1 MSNNRSAELEKLFDE
16 WRKRHISED
25 YSNDKISKNKIS
37 KNKISKNNFI
47 PDGIIDEASYMQS
60 PKKILFIAKEAACL
74 KEENTIEKNFEIAQN
89 DGFWCRRVV
98 LGEEKR
104 GTHFSS
110 GLALLANAIL
120 NENFETP
127 EKDISALRYVAF
139 MNINKRGGFTKCHQ
153 RILREYV
160 QKYRDLIEEEIK
172 IISPD
177 IIVCCGVGIRDDLL
191 KKYVHIPDENVP
203 VLEVYHPS
211 YWFVKDTDKLKKLED
226 EFKSI
231 QR

>member
-25 YSNDKISKNKIS
+25 YSNDKISKNKT
-37 KNKISKNNFI
+37 SKNNFI

-74 KEENTIEKNFEIAQN
+74 KKGNTIEENFETAQN

-104 GTHFSS
+104 GTGFSS

-139 MNINKRGGFTKCHQ
+139 MNINKRGGFTECKTDL
-153 RILREYV
+153 LRDYA
-160 QKYRDLIEEEIK
+160 QNYKDLIDREIK

-177 IIVCCGVGIRDDLL
+177 IIVCCGMGVRDCLSGVDSCKSL
-191 KKYVHIPDENVP
+191 P

-211 YWFVKDTDKLKKLED
+211 ARYKTDTDRLKKLED
-226 EFKSI
+226 ELKNAQF
-231 QR
+231 

>member
-25 YSNDKISKNKIS
+25 YSND
-37 KNKISKNNFI
+37 KISKNNFI

-74 KEENTIEKNFEIAQN
+74 DKKKKTAEENFEAAQN

-98 LGEEKR
+98 LGEEG
-104 GTHFSS
+104 GTSFSS

-139 MNINKRGGFTKCHQ
+139 MNINKRGGFTECETEL
-153 RILREYV
+153 LRDYA
-160 QKYRDLIEEEIK
+160 QNYKDLIDREIK

-177 IIVCCGVGIRDDLL
+177 IIVCCGMGVRDCLSEVDACKSL
-191 KKYVHIPDENVP
+191 P

-211 YWFVKDTDKLKKLED
+211 ARYKTDTDRLKKLED
-226 EFKSI
+226 ELKNAQF
-231 QR
+231 

>member
-25 YSNDKISKNKIS
+25 YSNDKIS

-74 KEENTIEKNFEIAQN
+74 KEENTIEKNFETAQN

-98 LGEEKR
+98 LGEEG
-104 GTHFSS
+104 GTRFSS

-139 MNINKRGGFTKCHQ
+139 MNINKRGGFTSCQ
-153 RILREYV
+153 TDRLDTYV
-160 QKYRDLIEEEIK
+160 EKYKDLIDREIK

-177 IIVCCGVGIRDDLL
+177 IIVCCGMGVRGRLSGVDSCKSL
-191 KKYVHIPDENVP
+191 P

-211 YWFVKDTDKLKKLED
+211 ARYKTDTDRLKKLED
-226 EFKSI
+226 ELKNAQF
-231 QR
+231 

>member
-1 MSNNRSAELEKLFDE
+1 MSDNRSAELEKLFDE

-25 YSNDKISKNKIS
+25 YSND
-37 KNKISKNNFI
+37 KISKNNFI

-74 KEENTIEKNFEIAQN
+74 DKTEKTTAEENFEAAQK

-98 LGEEKR
+98 LEGEG
-104 GTHFSS
+104 GTRFSS

-139 MNINKRGGFTKCHQ
+139 MNINKRGGFTECETEL
-153 RILREYV
+153 LRDYA
-160 QKYRDLIEEEIK
+160 QNYKDLIDREIK

-177 IIVCCGVGIRDDLL
+177 IIVCCGSDVRDCLSGVDSCKSL
-191 KKYVHIPDENVP
+191 P

-211 YWFVKDTDKLKKLED
+211 ARYKTDTDRLKKLED
-226 EFKSI
+226 ELKNAQF
-231 QR
+231 

>member
-25 YSNDKISKNKIS
+25 YSND
-37 KNKISKNNFI
+37 KISKNNFI

-74 KEENTIEKNFEIAQN
+74 DKKKKTAEENFETAQK
-89 DGFWCRRVV
+89 DGFWCRRVA

-139 MNINKRGGFTKCHQ
+139 MNINKRGGFTECKTKL
-153 RILREYV
+153 LRDYA
-160 QKYRDLIEEEIK
+160 QNYKDLIDREIK

-177 IIVCCGVGIRDDLL
+177 IIVCCGIGVRDCLSEVDSCKSL
-191 KKYVHIPDENVP
+191 P

-211 YWFVKDTDKLKKLED
+211 ARYKTDTDRLKKLED
-226 EFKSI
+226 ELKNAQF
-231 QR
+231 

>member
-1 MSNNRSAELEKLFDE
+1 MSDNRSAELEKLFDE

-25 YSNDKISKNKIS
+25 YSND
-37 KNKISKNNFI
+37 KISKNNFI

-74 KEENTIEKNFEIAQN
+74 KKGNTIEKNFETAPN

-104 GTHFSS
+104 GTGFSS

-139 MNINKRGGFTKCHQ
+139 MNINKRGGFTECETD
-153 RILREYV
+153 LDAYV
-160 QKYRDLIEEEIK
+160 EKYEDLIDREIE

-177 IIVCCGVGIRDDLL
+177 IIVCCGMGVRGCLSGVDSCKSL
-191 KKYVHIPDENVP
+191 P

-211 YWFVKDTDKLKKLED
+211 ARYKTDTDRLKKLED
-226 EFKSI
+226 ELKNAQF
-231 QR
+231 

>member
-16 WRKRHISED
+16 WRERHESENC
-25 YSNDKISKNKIS
+25 SSENISKS
-37 KNKISKNNFI
+37 NFI

-74 KEENTIEKNFEIAQN
+74 KEENTIEKNFEAAQN

-98 LGEEKR
+98 LGGEG
-104 GTHFSS
+104 GTRFSS

-127 EKDISALRYVAF
+127 EKDISTLRYVAF
-139 MNINKRGGFTKCHQ
+139 MNINKRGGFTSCQ
-153 RILREYV
+153 TRRLAAYV
-160 QKYRDLIEEEIK
+160 KKYKDLIDREIR

-177 IIVCCGVGIRDDLL
+177 IIVCCGMGVRGRLSGVDSCKSL
-191 KKYVHIPDENVP
+191 P

-211 YWFVKDTDKLKKLED
+211 ARYKTDTDRLKKLED
-226 EFKSI
+226 ELKNAQF
-231 QR
+231 

>member
-16 WRKRHISED
+16 WRERHESENC
-25 YSNDKISKNKIS
+25 SSENISKS
-37 KNKISKNNFI
+37 NFI

-74 KEENTIEKNFEIAQN
+74 KEENTIEKNFEAAQN

-98 LGEEKR
+98 LGGEG
-104 GTHFSS
+104 GTRFSS

-139 MNINKRGGFTKCHQ
+139 MNINKRGGFTSCQ
-153 RILREYV
+153 TRRLAAYV
-160 QKYRDLIEEEIK
+160 KKYKDLIDREIR

-177 IIVCCGVGIRDDLL
+177 IIVCCGMGVRGRLSGVDSCKSL
-191 KKYVHIPDENVP
+191 P

-211 YWFVKDTDKLKKLED
+211 ARYKTDTDRLKKLED
-226 EFKSI
+226 ELKNAQF
-231 QR
+231 

>member
-25 YSNDKISKNKIS
+25 YSND
-37 KNKISKNNFI
+37 KISKNNFI

-74 KEENTIEKNFEIAQN
+74 DKTEKTTAEENFEAAQK

-98 LGEEKR
+98 LEGEG
-104 GTHFSS
+104 GTRFSS

-139 MNINKRGGFTKCHQ
+139 MNINKRGGFTECKTKL
-153 RILREYV
+153 LRDYAK
-160 QKYRDLIEEEIK
+160 KYKDLIDREIK

-177 IIVCCGVGIRDDLL
+177 IIVCCGSDVRDCLSEVDACKSL
-191 KKYVHIPDENVP
+191 P

-211 YWFVKDTDKLKKLED
+211 ARYKTDTDRLKKLED
-226 EFKSI
+226 ELKNAQF
-231 QR
+231 

>member
-1 MSNNRSAELEKLFDE
+1 MSDNRSAELEKLFEE
-16 WRKRHISED
+16 WQERHESENC
-25 YSNDKISKNKIS
+25 SSENISKS
-37 KNKISKNNFI
+37 NFI

-74 KEENTIEKNFEIAQN
+74 KKGNTIEKNFEIAQN

-98 LGEEKR
+98 LGEEG
-104 GTHFSS
+104 GTRFSS

-139 MNINKRGGFTKCHQ
+139 MNINKRGGFTRCQ
-153 RILREYV
+153 IRRLAAYV
-160 QKYRDLIEEEIK
+160 KKYKDLIDREIR

-177 IIVCCGVGIRDDLL
+177 IIVCCGMGVRGRLSGVDSCKSL
-191 KKYVHIPDENVP
+191 P

-211 YWFVKDTDKLKKLED
+211 ARYKTDTDRLKKLED
-226 EFKSI
+226 ELKNAQF
-231 QR
+231 

>member
-1 MSNNRSAELEKLFDE
+1 MSDNRSAELEKLFEE
-16 WRKRHISED
+16 WQERHESENC
-25 YSNDKISKNKIS
+25 SSENISKS
-37 KNKISKNNFI
+37 NFI

-74 KEENTIEKNFEIAQN
+74 KKGNTIEKNFEIAQN

-98 LGEEKR
+98 LGEEG
-104 GTHFSS
+104 GTRFSS

-139 MNINKRGGFTKCHQ
+139 MNINKRGGFTSCQ
-153 RILREYV
+153 TRRLAAYV
-160 QKYRDLIEEEIK
+160 KKYKDLIDREIR

-177 IIVCCGVGIRDDLL
+177 IIVCCGMGVRGRLSGVDSCKSL
-191 KKYVHIPDENVP
+191 P
-203 VLEVYHPS
+203 VLEVYRPS
-211 YWFVKDTDKLKKLED
+211 ARYKTDTDRLKKLED
-226 EFKSI
+226 ELKNAQF
-231 QR
+231 

>member
-25 YSNDKISKNKIS
+25 YSND
-37 KNKISKNNFI
+37 KISKNNFI

-74 KEENTIEKNFEIAQN
+74 DKTEKTTAEENFEAAQK

-98 LGEEKR
+98 LEGEG
-104 GTHFSS
+104 GTRFSS

-139 MNINKRGGFTKCHQ
+139 MNINKRGGFTECKTKL
-153 RILREYV
+153 LRDYAK
-160 QKYRDLIEEEIK
+160 KYKDLIDREIK

-177 IIVCCGVGIRDDLL
+177 IIVCCGSDVRDCLSGVDSCKSL
-191 KKYVHIPDENVP
+191 P

-211 YWFVKDTDKLKKLED
+211 ARYKTDTDRLKKLED
-226 EFKSI
+226 ELKNAQF
-231 QR
+231 

>member
-1 MSNNRSAELEKLFDE
+1 MSDNRSAELDELFEE
-16 WRKRHISED
+16 WRERHEAENYD
-25 YSNDKISKNKIS
+25 GENISKS
-37 KNKISKNNFI
+37 NFI

-74 KEENTIEKNFEIAQN
+74 KKENTIEKNFENAQN
-89 DGFWCRRVV
+89 DGFWCRRVAF
-98 LGEEKR
+98 GDAKAKKGR
-104 GTHFSS
+104 FSL

-139 MNINKRGGFTKCHQ
+139 MNINKRGGFTSCQ
-153 RILREYV
+153 TRRLAAYV
-160 QKYRDLIEEEIK
+160 KKYKDLIDREIR

-177 IIVCCGVGIRDDLL
+177 IIVCCGMGVRGRLSGVDSCKSL
-191 KKYVHIPDENVP
+191 P

-211 YWFVKDTDKLKKLED
+211 ARYKTDTDRLKKLED
-226 EFKSI
+226 ELKNAQF
-231 QR
+231 

>member
-1 MSNNRSAELEKLFDE
+1 MSDNRSAELEKLFDE

-25 YSNDKISKNKIS
+25 YSNNE
-37 KNKISKNNFI
+37 ISKNNFI

-60 PKKILFIAKEAACL
+60 PTKILFIAKEAACL
-74 KEENTIEKNFEIAQN
+74 KKTKTAEKNFETAQK

-98 LGEEKR
+98 LGEEG
-104 GTHFSS
+104 GTRFFS

-139 MNINKRGGFTKCHQ
+139 MNINKRGGFTECKTKL
-153 RILREYV
+153 LRDYA
-160 QKYRDLIEEEIK
+160 QNYKDLIDREIK

-177 IIVCCGVGIRDDLL
+177 IIVCCGMGVRGRLSGVDSCKSL
-191 KKYVHIPDENVP
+191 P

-211 YWFVKDTDKLKKLED
+211 ARYKTDTDRLKKLED
-226 EFKSI
+226 ELKNAQF
-231 QR
+231 

>member
-25 YSNDKISKNKIS
+25 YSND
-37 KNKISKNNFI
+37 KISKNNFI

-74 KEENTIEKNFEIAQN
+74 KEENTIEKNFEAAQK

-98 LGEEKR
+98 LEEKG
-104 GTHFSS
+104 GTRFSS
-110 GLALLANAIL
+110 GLALLASALL
-120 NENFETP
+120 NKNFETP
-127 EKDISALRYVAF
+127 QKNLSVLRYVAF
-139 MNINKRGGFTKCHQ
+139 MNINKRGGFTECETDLEGYAKN
-153 RILREYV
+153 Y
-160 QKYRDLIEEEIK
+160 KDLIDREIK

-177 IIVCCGVGIRDDLL
+177 IIVCCGMGVRDCLSEVDACKSL
-191 KKYVHIPDENVP
+191 P

-211 YWFVKDTDKLKKLED
+211 ARYKTDTDRLKKLED
-226 EFKSI
+226 ELKNAQF
-231 QR
+231 

>member
-25 YSNDKISKNKIS
+25 YSND
-37 KNKISKNNFI
+37 KISKNNFI

-74 KEENTIEKNFEIAQN
+74 DKKKKTAEENFEAAQN

-98 LGEEKR
+98 LGGEG

-139 MNINKRGGFTKCHQ
+139 MNINKRGGFTECKTKL
-153 RILREYV
+153 LRGYA
-160 QKYRDLIEEEIK
+160 KNYKDLIDREIK

-177 IIVCCGVGIRDDLL
+177 IIVCCGIGVRDCLSGVDSCKSL
-191 KKYVHIPDENVP
+191 P

-211 YWFVKDTDKLKKLED
+211 ARYKTDTDRLKKLED
-226 EFKSI
+226 ELKNAQF
-231 QR
+231 

>member
-1 MSNNRSAELEKLFDE
+1 MSNNRSAELEKLFEE
-16 WRKRHISED
+16 WQERHESENC
-25 YSNDKISKNKIS
+25 SSENISKS
-37 KNKISKNNFI
+37 NFI

-74 KEENTIEKNFEIAQN
+74 KEENTIEKNFETAQN

-98 LGEEKR
+98 LGEEG
-104 GTHFSS
+104 GTRFSS

-139 MNINKRGGFTKCHQ
+139 MNINKRGGFTECETD
-153 RILREYV
+153 LDAYV
-160 QKYRDLIEEEIK
+160 EKYEDLIDREIK

-177 IIVCCGVGIRDDLL
+177 IIVCCGMGVRDCLSGVDSCKSL
-191 KKYVHIPDENVP
+191 P

-211 YWFVKDTDKLKKLED
+211 ARYKTDTDRLKKLED
-226 EFKSI
+226 ELKNAQF
-231 QR
+231 

>member
-25 YSNDKISKNKIS
+25 YSNDKIS

-74 KEENTIEKNFEIAQN
+74 KKGNTIEKNFEAAQN

-98 LGEEKR
+98 LEGEG
-104 GTHFSS
+104 GTRFSS

-139 MNINKRGGFTKCHQ
+139 MNINKRGGFTECKTKL
-153 RILREYV
+153 LRDYA
-160 QKYRDLIEEEIK
+160 QNYKDLIDREIK

-177 IIVCCGVGIRDDLL
+177 IIVCCGMGVRGCLSGGDSCKSL
-191 KKYVHIPDENVP
+191 P

-211 YWFVKDTDKLKKLED
+211 ARYKTDTDRLKKLED
-226 EFKSI
+226 ELKNAQF
-231 QR
+231 

>member
-25 YSNDKISKNKIS
+25 YSND
-37 KNKISKNNFI
+37 KISKNNFI

-74 KEENTIEKNFEIAQN
+74 DKKKKTAEENFETAQK

-98 LGEEKR
+98 LGEKG
-104 GTHFSS
+104 GTRFSS
-110 GLALLANAIL
+110 GLALLASALL
-120 NENFETP
+120 NKNFETP
-127 EKDISALRYVAF
+127 QKNLSVLRYVAF
-139 MNINKRGGFTKCHQ
+139 MNINKRGGFTECETN
-153 RILREYV
+153 LSDYV
-160 QKYRDLIEEEIK
+160 KNYKDLIDREIK

-177 IIVCCGVGIRDDLL
+177 IIVCCGIGVRRCLSGVDSCKSL
-191 KKYVHIPDENVP
+191 P

-211 YWFVKDTDKLKKLED
+211 ARYKTDTDRLKKLED
-226 EFKSI
+226 ELKNAQF
-231 QR
+231 

>member
-25 YSNDKISKNKIS
+25 YSNDKIS

-74 KEENTIEKNFEIAQN
+74 DKKKKTAEENFETAQK

-139 MNINKRGGFTKCHQ
+139 MNINKRGGFTECKTKL
-153 RILREYV
+153 LRDYA
-160 QKYRDLIEEEIK
+160 QNYKDLIDREIK

-177 IIVCCGVGIRDDLL
+177 IIVCCGSDVRGCLSGVDSCKSL
-191 KKYVHIPDENVP
+191 P

-211 YWFVKDTDKLKKLED
+211 ARYKTDTDRLKKLED
-226 EFKSI
+226 ELKNAQF
-231 QR
+231 

>member
-25 YSNDKISKNKIS
+25 YSND
-37 KNKISKNNFI
+37 KISKNNFI

-74 KEENTIEKNFEIAQN
+74 DKTEKTTAEENFETAQN

-104 GTHFSS
+104 GTGFSS

-139 MNINKRGGFTKCHQ
+139 MNINKRGGFTECKTKL
-153 RILREYV
+153 LRDYAK
-160 QKYRDLIEEEIK
+160 KYKDLIDREIK

-177 IIVCCGVGIRDDLL
+177 IIVCCGMGVRDCLSGVDSCKSL
-191 KKYVHIPDENVP
+191 P

-211 YWFVKDTDKLKKLED
+211 ARYKTDTDRLKKLED
-226 EFKSI
+226 ELKNAQF
-231 QR
+231 

>member
-1 MSNNRSAELEKLFDE
+1 MSDNRSAELEKLFDE

-25 YSNDKISKNKIS
+25 YSND
-37 KNKISKNNFI
+37 KISKNNFI

-74 KEENTIEKNFEIAQN
+74 DKTEKTAEENFETAQK

-98 LGEEKR
+98 LGEEER

-139 MNINKRGGFTKCHQ
+139 MNINKRGGFTECKTKL
-153 RILREYV
+153 LRDYA
-160 QKYRDLIEEEIK
+160 QNYKDLIDREIK

-177 IIVCCGVGIRDDLL
+177 IIVCCGMGVRGCLSGVDSC
-191 KKYVHIPDENVP
+191 KSVP

>member
-25 YSNDKISKNKIS
+25 YSNNE
-37 KNKISKNNFI
+37 ISKNNFI

-74 KEENTIEKNFEIAQN
+74 KEGNTIEENFEAAQN

-98 LGEEKR
+98 LGEEG
-104 GTHFSS
+104 GTSFSS

-139 MNINKRGGFTKCHQ
+139 MNINKRGGFTECETD
-153 RILREYV
+153 LDAYV
-160 QKYRDLIEEEIK
+160 EKYEDLIDREIK

-177 IIVCCGVGIRDDLL
+177 IIVCCGMGVRGCLSGVDSCKSL
-191 KKYVHIPDENVP
+191 P

-211 YWFVKDTDKLKKLED
+211 ARYKTDTDRLKKLED
-226 EFKSI
+226 ELKNAQF
-231 QR
+231 

>member
-1 MSNNRSAELEKLFDE
+1 MSDNRSAELEKLFDE

-25 YSNDKISKNKIS
+25 YSNDKIS

-74 KEENTIEKNFEIAQN
+74 KEENTIEENFETAQK

-98 LGEEKR
+98 FGEEER
-104 GTHFSS
+104 GTGFSS

-139 MNINKRGGFTKCHQ
+139 MNINKRGGFTSCQPGRLAAYAK
-153 RILREYV
+153 
-160 QKYRDLIEEEIK
+160 KYKDLIDREIR

-177 IIVCCGVGIRDDLL
+177 IIVCCGSDVRTCLSNIDSC
-191 KKYVHIPDENVP
+191 KSVP

-211 YWFVKDTDKLKKLED
+211 YWLVKDTDKLKKLED

>member
-25 YSNDKISKNKIS
+25 YSNNE
-37 KNKISKNNFI
+37 ISKNNFI

-74 KEENTIEKNFEIAQN
+74 KKGNTIEKNFEIAQN

-104 GTHFSS
+104 GTGFSS

-139 MNINKRGGFTKCHQ
+139 MNINKRGGFTECETD
-153 RILREYV
+153 LDAYV
-160 QKYRDLIEEEIK
+160 EKYEDLIDREIK
-172 IISPD
+172 IISR
-177 IIVCCGVGIRDDLL
+177 IL
-191 KKYVHIPDENVP
+191 
-203 VLEVYHPS
+203 
-211 YWFVKDTDKLKKLED
+211 
-226 EFKSI
+226 
-231 QR
+231 

>member
-37 KNKISKNNFI
+37 KNNFI

-60 PKKILFIAKEAACL
+60 PKKILCIAKEAACL
-74 KEENTIEKNFEIAQN
+74 KEENTIEKNFETAQN

-98 LGEEKR
+98 LGEEG
-104 GTHFSS
+104 GTRFSS

-139 MNINKRGGFTKCHQ
+139 MNINKRGGFTSCQ
-153 RILREYV
+153 TDRLDTYV
-160 QKYRDLIEEEIK
+160 EKYKDLIDREIK

-177 IIVCCGVGIRDDLL
+177 IIVCCGMGVRGRLSGVDSCKSL
-191 KKYVHIPDENVP
+191 P

-211 YWFVKDTDKLKKLED
+211 ARYKTDTDRLKKLED
-226 EFKSI
+226 ELKNAQF
-231 QR
+231 

>member
-1 MSNNRSAELEKLFDE
+1 MSDNRSAELEKLFEE
-16 WRKRHISED
+16 WQERHESENC
-25 YSNDKISKNKIS
+25 SSENISKS
-37 KNKISKNNFI
+37 NFI

-74 KEENTIEKNFEIAQN
+74 KEENTIEKNFETAQN

-98 LGEEKR
+98 LGEEG
-104 GTHFSS
+104 GTRFSS

-139 MNINKRGGFTKCHQ
+139 MNINKRGGFTECETD
-153 RILREYV
+153 LDAYV
-160 QKYRDLIEEEIK
+160 EKYEDLIDREIK

-177 IIVCCGVGIRDDLL
+177 IIVCCGMGVRDCLSGVDSCKSL
-191 KKYVHIPDENVP
+191 P

-211 YWFVKDTDKLKKLED
+211 ARYKTDTDRLKKLED
-226 EFKSI
+226 ELKNAQF
-231 QR
+231 

>member
-25 YSNDKISKNKIS
+25 YSND
-37 KNKISKNNFI
+37 KISKNNFI

-74 KEENTIEKNFEIAQN
+74 KKENTIEENFEIAQN
-89 DGFWCRRVV
+89 DGFWCRRVAF
-98 LGEEKR
+98 GDAKAKKGR
-104 GTHFSS
+104 FSP

-139 MNINKRGGFTKCHQ
+139 MNINKRGGFTSCQTK
-153 RILREYV
+153 LDAYV
-160 QKYRDLIEEEIK
+160 KKYKDLIDREIR

-177 IIVCCGVGIRDDLL
+177 IIVCCGSGVRSCLSDIDSC
-191 KKYVHIPDENVP
+191 KSVP

-211 YWFVKDTDKLKKLED
+211 YWLVKDTDKLKKLED

>member
-25 YSNDKISKNKIS
+25 YSND
-37 KNKISKNNFI
+37 KISKNNFI

-74 KEENTIEKNFEIAQN
+74 DKTEKTTAEENFETAQK

-98 LGEEKR
+98 FGEEES
-104 GTHFSS
+104 GTRFSS

-139 MNINKRGGFTKCHQ
+139 MNINKRGGFTECKTKL
-153 RILREYV
+153 LRDYA
-160 QKYRDLIEEEIK
+160 QNYKDLIDREIK

-177 IIVCCGVGIRDDLL
+177 IIVCCGSGVRTCLSNIDSC
-191 KKYVHIPDENVP
+191 KSVP

>member
-25 YSNDKISKNKIS
+25 YSND
-37 KNKISKNNFI
+37 KISKNNFI

-74 KEENTIEKNFEIAQN
+74 DKTKKTAEKNFETAQN

-98 LGEEKR
+98 LGEEG
-104 GTHFSS
+104 GTRFSS

-139 MNINKRGGFTKCHQ
+139 MNINKRGGFTECKTKL
-153 RILREYV
+153 LRDYA
-160 QKYRDLIEEEIK
+160 QNYKDLIDREIK

-177 IIVCCGVGIRDDLL
+177 IIVCCGSGVRDCLSNVDSC
-191 KKYVHIPDENVP
+191 KSVP

-211 YWFVKDTDKLKKLED
+211 YWLVKDTDKLKKLED

-231 QR
+231 QQ

>member
-1 MSNNRSAELEKLFDE
+1 MSDNRSAELDELFEE
-16 WRKRHISED
+16 WRERHEAENYD
-25 YSNDKISKNKIS
+25 GENISKS
-37 KNKISKNNFI
+37 NFI

-74 KEENTIEKNFEIAQN
+74 KKENTIEKNFENAQN
-89 DGFWCRRVV
+89 DGFWCRRVAF
-98 LGEEKR
+98 GDAKAKKGR
-104 GTHFSS
+104 FSL

-127 EKDISALRYVAF
+127 DKDISALRYVTF
-139 MNINKRGGFTKCHQ
+139 MNINKLGGFTECETD
-153 RILREYV
+153 LAAYV
-160 QKYRDLIEEEIK
+160 KKYKDLIDREIR

-177 IIVCCGVGIRDDLL
+177 IIVCCGSDVRDCLSNVDSC
-191 KKYVHIPDENVP
+191 KSVP

>member
-25 YSNDKISKNKIS
+25 YSND
-37 KNKISKNNFI
+37 KISKNNFI

-74 KEENTIEKNFEIAQN
+74 DKTEKTTAEENFEAAQK

-98 LGEEKR
+98 LEEEG
-104 GTHFSS
+104 GTRFSS

-139 MNINKRGGFTKCHQ
+139 MNINKRGGFTECETEL
-153 RILREYV
+153 LRDYA
-160 QKYRDLIEEEIK
+160 QNYKDLIDREIK

-177 IIVCCGVGIRDDLL
+177 IIVCCGIGVRRCLSGVDACKSL
-191 KKYVHIPDENVP
+191 P

-211 YWFVKDTDKLKKLED
+211 ARYKTDTDRLKKLED
-226 EFKSI
+226 ELKNAQS
-231 QR
+231 

>member
-1 MSNNRSAELEKLFDE
+1 MSDNRSAELEKLFEE
-16 WRKRHISED
+16 WQERHESENC
-25 YSNDKISKNKIS
+25 SSENISKS
-37 KNKISKNNFI
+37 NFI

-74 KEENTIEKNFEIAQN
+74 KEENTIEKNFETAQN

-98 LGEEKR
+98 LGEEG
-104 GTHFSS
+104 GTRFSS

-139 MNINKRGGFTKCHQ
+139 MNINKRGGFTECETD
-153 RILREYV
+153 LDAYV
-160 QKYRDLIEEEIK
+160 EKYEDLIDREIK

-177 IIVCCGVGIRDDLL
+177 IIVCCGMGVRDFLSGVDSCKSL
-191 KKYVHIPDENVP
+191 P

-211 YWFVKDTDKLKKLED
+211 ARYKTDTDRLKKLED
-226 EFKSI
+226 ELKNAQF
-231 QR
+231 